1 MSIRILGF
9 SNNESQPG
17 AALTLKIRKI
27 NLPKDCLRKRSLTK
41 ALFSAECTIGMVW
54 GLTALKHYC
63 NFNVCL
69 IN

>member
-54 GLTALKHYC
+54 GVDGAKALLQTLM
-63 NFNVCL
+63 FV
-69 IN
+69 